1 MTNKRISQ
9 LNALTGAPAPDAD
22 LIPIVDVSQSS
33 SETKKITYGNLLRG
47 LPNGTKAAPGLAFG
61 STTSTGLY
69 APGDGSMAFSSS
81 GTYVAKITSTGFQV
95 GDETGTPTAQV
106 HIKGTGSTSNSGDDA
121 GQVII
126 ENTSDNENS
135 GPDVILY
142 RNSST
147 PAANDFTGQIIF
159 RANDADDAEKDYARI
174 TSKIVAATTSGA
186 TTQTGVLQFMQIT
199 NDTETSNLS
208 IANGGVG
215 INNSNPQNKLHVFSD
230 AVADLCKLECQDTST
245 TAGGGINIFR
255 HKGSTAS
262 AANDGLGNINF
273 DGKNSASSAV
283 SYASI
288 ESSIVTTTASQHAGK
303 LTISA
308 ANGVDGNLDQGLS
321 VASDHVEAH
330 KPVRLAQGTAPTSV
344 YAAGVQG
351 EVRWNTN
358 YVYLCVATGTATTAT
373 AANSRW
379 RRIALS
385 SWS

>member
-1 MTNKRISQ
+1 M
-9 LNALTGAPAPDAD
+9 NALSGAPAPDAD

-47 LPNGTKAAPGLAFG
+47 VPNGTKSAPGLAFG

-81 GTYVAKITSTGFQV
+81 GTYVAKITSTGFQI
-95 GDETGTPTAQV
+95 GDEIGTPTAQV
-106 HIKGTGSTSNSGDDA
+106 HIKGTGSTTNSGDDA

-126 ENTSDNENS
+126 ENTSGNENS

-159 RANDADDAEKDYARI
+159 RANDADDAKTDYARI

-186 TTQTGVLQFMQIT
+186 TTQTGILQFMQIT
-199 NDTETSNLS
+199 NDTETTNLS

-215 INNSNPQNKLHVFSD
+215 VNNSNPQNKLHVFSD
-230 AVADLCKLECQDTST
+230 TVANLCRLECQNDSA
-245 TAGGGINIFR
+245 TAGGGLNIYR
-255 HKGSTAS
+255 HRGSAAS
-262 AANDGLGNINF
+262 AVNDGLGNINF
-273 DGKNSASSAV
+273 NGKNSASSAV

-288 ESSIVTTTASQHAGK
+288 EGSIVSTTASQHAGK

-308 ANGVDGNLDQGLS
+308 ANGVNGDLDQGLS
-321 VASDHVEAH
+321 VANDHVEAH
-330 KPVRLAQGTAPTSV
+330 KPLRLAQGTAPTTV
-344 YAAGVQG
+344 YAAGIQG
-351 EVRWNTN
+351 EVRWDTN
-358 YVYLCVATGTATTAT
+358 YVYLCIATGTATTAT
-373 AANSRW
+373 ATNSRW

>member
-9 LNALTGAPAPDAD
+9 LNALSGSPAPDAD
-22 LIPIVDVSQSS
+22 LLAIVDTSE
-33 SETKKITYGNLLRG
+33 SETKKITYGDLLRRVQ
-47 LPNGTKAAPGLAFG
+47 NGTKAAPGLAFG

-81 GTYVAKITSTGFQV
+81 GTYVAKITSAGFQI
-95 GDETGTPTAQV
+95 GDETGTPDAQV
-106 HIKGTGSTSNSGDDA
+106 HIKGTSSTGENDDG

-126 ENTSDNENS
+126 ENNAGNEFS

-142 RNSST
+142 RNSQT

-159 RANDADDAEKDYARI
+159 RANDADDEDKDYARI
-174 TSKIVAATTSGA
+174 TSKIVDASTTGA
-186 TTQTGVLQFMQIT
+186 TTQTGILQFMQIT
-199 NDTETSNLS
+199 NDTETTNLS

-215 INNSNPQNKLHVFSD
+215 VNNSNPQNKLHVFSD
-230 AVADLCKLECQDTST
+230 TVANLCNLECQNNSS
-245 TAGGGINIFR
+245 TAGGGLSIFR

-308 ANGVDGNLDQGLS
+308 ANGTDGSLDEGLT
-321 VASDHVEAH
+321 VANDHVEAH
-330 KPVRLAQGTAPTSV
+330 KPIRIAEGEKPTSV
-344 YAAGVQG
+344 SSTGVKG
-351 EVRWNTN
+351 EIRWHQDH
-358 YVYLCVATGTATTAT
+358 VYLCIATDT
-373 AANSRW
+373 W
-379 RRIALS
+379 RRIPLS

>member
-9 LNALTGAPAPDAD
+9 LNALSGSPAPDAD
-22 LIPIVDVSQSS
+22 LLAIVDTSE
-33 SETKKITYGNLLRG
+33 SETKKITYGDLLRRVQ
-47 LPNGTKAAPGLAFG
+47 NGTKAAPGLAFG

-81 GTYVAKITSTGFQV
+81 GTYVAKITSTGFQI

-106 HIKGTGSTSNSGDDA
+106 HIKGTGSTTNSGDDS

-126 ENTSDNENS
+126 ENTANNEHS

-142 RNSST
+142 RNR
-147 PAANDFTGQIIF
+147 PAGVSGDFTGQVIF
-159 RANDADDAEKDYARI
+159 RANDADGEAKDYARI
-174 TSKIVAATTSGA
+174 TSKTVAATTSGA
-186 TTQTGVLQFMQIT
+186 TTQTGILQFMQIT
-199 NDTETSNLS
+199 NDTETTNLS

-215 INNSNPQNKLHVFSD
+215 VNNSDPQNKLHVFSD
-230 AVADLCKLECQDTST
+230 TVANLCKLECQNNSS
-245 TAGGGINIFR
+245 TAGGGLNIFR
-255 HKGSTAS
+255 HRGSTAPS
-262 AANDGLGNINF
+262 TNDGLGNINF

-288 ESSIVTTTASQHAGK
+288 EGSIVSTTASEHAGK

-308 ANGVDGNLDQGLS
+308 ANGTDGNLDQGLS
-321 VASDHVEAH
+321 VANDHVEAH
-330 KPVRLAQGTAPTSV
+330 KPLRLAQGTAPTTV

-351 EVRWNTN
+351 EVRWDTN
-358 YVYLCVATGTATTAT
+358 YVYLCIATGTATTAT